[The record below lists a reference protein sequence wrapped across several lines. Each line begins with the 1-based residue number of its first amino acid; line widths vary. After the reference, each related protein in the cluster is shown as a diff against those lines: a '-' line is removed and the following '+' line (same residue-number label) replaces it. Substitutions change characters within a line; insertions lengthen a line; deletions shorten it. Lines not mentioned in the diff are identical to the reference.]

1 MTITGGSAGGWTVLS
16 ALTRYPD
23 VFACGADY
31 YGVAELTA
39 FAEDTHKFESRY
51 LDWLIDRSDW
61 AERSPL
67 AHADNIRVPVIV
79 LQGAEDKVVPPSQSE
94 VIVAA
99 LERNGIDH
107 EYLVF
112 EGEQHGFRKAENLRR
127 AAEAELA
134 FYRRVFEI

>member
-1 MTITGGSAGGWTVLS
+1 MLS
-16 ALTRYPD
+16 ALPRYPD

-67 AHADNIRVPVIV
+67 AHADNIRAPVIV
-79 LQGAEDKVVPPSQSE
+79 LQGDEDRVVPPSQSE

-107 EYLVF
+107 ESSCSRASSTASAR
-112 EGEQHGFRKAENLRR
+112 RKTF
-127 AAEAELA
+127 AALWKRSSRSTAASSNYERGTVPL
-134 FYRRVFEI
+134 